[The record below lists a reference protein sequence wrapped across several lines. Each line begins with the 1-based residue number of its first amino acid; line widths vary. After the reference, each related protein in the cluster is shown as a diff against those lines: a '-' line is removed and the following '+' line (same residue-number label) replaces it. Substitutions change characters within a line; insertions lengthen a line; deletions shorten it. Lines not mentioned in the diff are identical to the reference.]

1 LPEFPGEDFEVDT
14 TLVDPDAVVA
24 RATGVRSN
32 GPRNRSAG
40 IASIAAAVPS
50 LVVENEAIAAP
61 LGIDSDW
68 IASRTGVLRRR
79 RVGGESLVE
88 LSAQAAGK
96 ALSLAGVEPA
106 DLDLVLV
113 ATFTPD
119 ALQPHAAP
127 LVADRLG
134 AGNAGAID
142 LGAACTGFLAGLSLA
157 SSQLESSRAEA
168 ALVIGADLLS
178 RVVDYSDR
186 QTAGVFGDGAG
197 AAVVTAGGP
206 GRIGELVLR
215 ADGARGGL
223 VTASHGERKLRMD
236 GRATFRA
243 AVASLCEVTREVVS
257 DAGLALG
264 EIDLFVFH
272 QANSRIIAAV
282 GERLELPTDSVV
294 DCIERYGNT
303 SAASIPIALSEAAS
317 DARLEPGSRVLVAA
331 FGAGLTWGA
340 GILDWEGRA

>member
-1 LPEFPGEDFEVDT
+1 MASSGLAPPSDSGLAEVN
-14 TLVDPDAVVA
+14 DPTAPAARPTSSTRA
-24 RATGVRSN
+24 RAAGV
-32 GPRNRSAG
+32 
-40 IASIAAAVPS
+40 ASVAAALPPIEVG
-50 LVVENEAIAAP
+50 NEVIARD
-61 LGIDSDW
+61 LGVDSDW
-68 IASRTGVLRRR
+68 IASRTGVRRR
-79 RVGGESLVE
+79 RMATDGESLVA
-88 LSAQAAGK
+88 LSAKAGDR
-96 ALSLAGVEPA
+96 ALSLARIEPA

-113 ATFTPD
+113 ATFTTD

-127 LVADRLG
+127 LVAELLG
-134 AGNAGAID
+134 ARNAGAVD
-142 LGAACTGFLAGLSLA
+142 VGAACTGFLAGLSLA
-157 SSQLESSRAEA
+157 TAQLEASRAEA

-197 AAVVTAGGP
+197 AAVVTEGGP
-206 GRIGELVLR
+206 GRVGEVVLR
-215 ADGARGGL
+215 ADGARAGL
-223 VTASHGERKLRMD
+223 VTASHEERKLRMD
-236 GRATFRA
+236 GRATFRS

-282 GERLELPTDSVV
+282 GERLALAEERVV

-303 SAASIPIALSEAAS
+303 SAASIPIALSEAGT
-317 DARLEPGSRVLVAA
+317 DGRLRPGTRVLVAA

-340 GILDWEGRA
+340 GILEWEGRA